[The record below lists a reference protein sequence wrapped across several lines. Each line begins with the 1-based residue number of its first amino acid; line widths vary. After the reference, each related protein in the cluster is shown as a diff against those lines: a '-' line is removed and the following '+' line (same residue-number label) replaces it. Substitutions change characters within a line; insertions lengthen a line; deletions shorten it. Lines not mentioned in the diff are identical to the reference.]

1 MYTNLIKTA
10 LCLIIALISTNTSA
24 QVGIGTTT
32 PQQDLHVAGATSTI
46 RVEGLSSVNNAN
58 NNGIDNPV
66 LKVNLNGDL
75 ILEPSVNAI
84 QVDASDSDTFMAT
97 PVVLSDNLGEF
108 SATVAYSVDIT
119 LTKQTLVEVTFWT
132 ACNLYNDD
140 GTSSIDDGRVRL
152 FGGFV
157 THVGTG
163 SDIVY
168 SANNYTNTIS
178 TGTVETGFFTIG
190 GNGYIDLPAGDHT
203 FELLVFAAG
212 GENTN
217 NGNSDGYT
225 VTFGANA
232 FNRFQLVYHN

>member
-1 MYTNLIKTA
+1 MIGASIA
-10 LCLIIALISTNTSA
+10 LCSQINFA

-32 PQQDLHVAGATSTI
+32 PLQKLHIAGNSSTVRI
-46 RVEGLSSVNNAN
+46 DGLSSVNNAN

-66 LKVNLNGDL
+66 IKVNSNGDL
-75 ILEPSVNAI
+75 ILEPAVNAI
-84 QVDASDSDTFMAT
+84 KIDASDADTFMSA

-108 SATVAYSVDIT
+108 SSSVAYSVDIT

-132 ACNLYNDD
+132 ACDLYNDD
-140 GTSSIDDGRVRL
+140 GTTSIDDGRVRL

-163 SDIVY
+163 TDIVY
-168 SANNYTNTIS
+168 SANSYTNTINS
-178 TGTVETGFFTIG
+178 GTVETGYFTIG
-190 GNGYIDLPAGDHT
+190 GNGYIDLPAGNHT

-225 VTFGANA
+225 ITFGANA
-232 FNRFQLVYHN
+232 FNRFQIVYHN